1 MSHRTLAKEA
11 IADILRKAVL
21 EKSLPEGAVLL
32 EGPIATLF
40 NSSRTPVKQALA
52 ALEAEGLVRRF
63 SGRGLLAGT
72 EGEPLRVRL
81 TPEMLNLSP
90 EGREYPK
97 TFAWE
102 KFYYDFEKTVILHA
116 VYGTAHINELA
127 LSRHYRVSRT
137 VAGDILN
144 RGAEMGIVSRDEK
157 SRWFVNPLDERRFR
171 DLYEVRGLLEPA
183 ALRTAVEEAPTEFVE
198 GLRSRILAAGKDFP
212 EIEGAR
218 LDELEKDLHID
229 LLGWTRN
236 VEIMEGLR
244 RTHCVL
250 VAGKHIQ
257 QAIRGLAGIDAF
269 MGEHLEIVD
278 AVLQRDPQLAMARL
292 SAHLL
297 ASSRKAAE
305 RIEAF
310 RNVSEMK
317 AVSYLVSQ

>member
-11 IADILRKAVL
+11 IAETLRTAL
-21 EKSLPEGAVLL
+21 IEKTLPEGAVLL

-40 NSSRTPVKQALA
+40 NASRTPVKQALA
-52 ALEAEGLVRRF
+52 TLESEGLVRRF
-63 SGRGLLAGT
+63 KGRGLLAGK
-72 EGEPLRVRL
+72 EGEPLRIKV
-81 TPEMLNLSP
+81 TPEMLKLNP
-90 EGREYPK
+90 EGHEYPK

-102 KFYYDFEKTVILHA
+102 SFYYDFEKTVILRA
-116 VYGTAHINELA
+116 VYGTARVNELA
-127 LSRHYRVSRT
+127 LSRHYGVSRT

-144 RGAEMGIVSRDEK
+144 RGAEKGIVSRDEK

-171 DLYEVRGLLEPA
+171 DLYEVRALLEPA
-183 ALRTAVEEAPTEFVE
+183 ALQTAIDHAPVEFVQ
-198 GLRSRILAAGKDFP
+198 GLRSRLLRTSEHFLDVQ
-212 EIEGAR
+212 GAE

-229 LLGWTRN
+229 LLQWTGN
-236 VEIMEGLR
+236 IEIIEGLR

-257 QAIRGLAGIDAF
+257 RAIRGMTGIDAF

-278 AVLQRDPQLAMARL
+278 AVLEKDHQLAKARL

-305 RIEAF
+305 RIHAF
-310 RNVSEMK
+310 RSVNQMES
-317 AVSYLVSQ
+317 VSYLVS